1 MPKINSFDKQKGE
14 PVRSKELTPSK
25 LKKRLASGPI
35 KAEEDFSFFSLVN
48 QGRSKSDFLA
58 LLALVEKGQKILKR
72 PILVHLRTGDLRP
85 EDVGSF
91 VQEML
96 AKDLVN
102 FLVVRGDFRLH
113 EDGYQQAEALLSALH
128 RESKGAFFL
137 AGTIDP
143 TAADLEEILERIKAK
158 KVAGAALLISQIAL
172 DAEPLLVLQ
181 NAMALSSAARLPLS
195 AGLIHQPT
203 AKQLT
208 FLREKFGLSI
218 PANFLREPKKRAAL
232 VEKELF
238 EGNFSVF
245 HYFSLPD

>member
-1 MPKINSFDKQKGE
+1 MPKIDSFDKQKGE
-14 PVRSKELTPSK
+14 LVLSKELTPSK
-25 LKKRLASGPI
+25 LKNRLASGLI

-58 LLALVEKGQKILKR
+58 LLALAEKGQAVLKR
-72 PILVHLRTGDLRP
+72 PILVHLRAGDLRP

-96 AKDLVN
+96 AKGLVN
-102 FLVVRGDFRLH
+102 FLVVRGDFRLQ
-113 EDGYQQAEALLSALH
+113 EDGYQQAEALLSALQ

-158 KVAGAALLISQIAL
+158 KAAGAALLISQIAL
-172 DAEPLLVLQ
+172 DAEPLLALQ
-181 NAMALSSAARLPLS
+181 NAMALSSAARLALS
-195 AGLIHQPT
+195 AGLIQQPT

-208 FLREKFGLSI
+208 FLKEKFGLKIS
-218 PANFLREPKKRAAL
+218 ADLLREPEKRAAL

-238 EGNFSVF
+238 DGNFSAF